1 MEELESQFSG
11 FLGACQ
17 GVFGLFGL
25 ILISNPPRVGHA
37 FPRQQHMRRGGGGG
51 YLFLP
56 RFSSMYDS
64 IHEWMMGRM
73 DGWMGH
79 VMKKLHEKRP
89 QRPLLYVI

>member
-51 YLFLP
+51 VFFFHSGFLFVGVFL
-56 RFSSMYDS
+56 
-64 IHEWMMGRM
+64 
-73 DGWMGH
+73 
-79 VMKKLHEKRP
+79 KN
-89 QRPLLYVI
+89 